1 MRDGAPIYLSAHRET
16 KSACMFTL
24 TVLLLINVIFVQ
36 LFNSLELPIVVQRV
50 KGFPVS
56 AMRLAMVTYL

>member
-1 MRDGAPIYLSAHRET
+1 
-16 KSACMFTL
+16 MFTL